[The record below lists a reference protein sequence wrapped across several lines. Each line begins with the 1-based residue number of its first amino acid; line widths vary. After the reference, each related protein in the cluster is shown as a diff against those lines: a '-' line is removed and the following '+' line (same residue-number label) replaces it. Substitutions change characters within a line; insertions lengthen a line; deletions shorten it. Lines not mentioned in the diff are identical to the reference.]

1 MPRVELSTAAAQDL
15 TRLIHTHSLP
25 DDTNDRVVRTLRP
38 LEQFPR
44 MGAELGGRWA
54 GLRFVLGP
62 WRWMVLVYAYLE
74 ADERVVV
81 VTVQDGRSSRAP
93 RPDR

>member
-1 MPRVELSTAAAQDL
+1 
-15 TRLIHTHSLP
+15 
-25 DDTNDRVVRTLRP
+25 
-38 LEQFPR
+38 
-44 MGAELGGRWA
+44 
-54 GLRFVLGP
+54 
-62 WRWMVLVYAYLE
+62 MVLVYAYLE